1 MISGL
6 SLVFFNLYEIC
17 CVLYV
22 LHKQNF
28 DFKLTS
34 EAKIQP
40 VLTGREDIPVAFDFT
55 RWSRSTSNLYAM
67 IGQNLTGEFMRKIFA
82 AS

>member
-1 MISGL
+1 MIGGS
-6 SLVFFNLYEIC
+6 SSIFFNSYEIC

-22 LHKQNF
+22 PHNENF

-40 VLTGREDIPVAFDFT
+40 VFIGREDMPVAFDFSHQVHALVT
-55 RWSRSTSNLYAM
+55 LYVQFLYSDWSKFDR
-67 IGQNLTGEFMRKIFA
+67 
-82 AS
+82 